1 MTAIVTGDDA
11 EAGRLVRLAD
21 GQNQGIDSRE
31 EVKHVKGIGPLGP
44 FVMLMT

>member
-1 MTAIVTGDDA
+1 MTASATGDEA
-11 EAGRLVRLAD
+11 EAGRLASLAD

-31 EVKHVKGIGPLGP
+31 EVKHVEGIGPLGP